1 MLKPN
6 VQSSIWLR
14 FVKKA
19 ALYLIVI
26 ILGLQRLQQLV
37 EATSAVSVEVLAAD
51 DFSPEGAAPEAAGL
65 DLADMLPAAGL
76 VADIMECAYVD
87 VALIVE
93 RQRR

>member
-1 MLKPN
+1 MLKPT

-37 EATSAVSVEVLAAD
+37 EAAFAVSVEVLAAV
-51 DFSPEGAAPEAAGL
+51 
-65 DLADMLPAAGL
+65 DLVESGYSIEQVMRKGDWKSSQAS
-76 VADIMECAYVD
+76 IRYVM
-87 VALIVE
+87 VK
-93 RQRR
+93 

>member
-37 EATSAVSVEVLAAD
+37 EAAFAVSVEVLAAD
-51 DFSPEGAAPEAAGL
+51 DFPPKCVAPEAAGR
-65 DLADMLPAAGL
+65 DFADMLPAAGL
-76 VADIMECAYVD
+76 VANIVECAYVD

-93 RQRR
+93 R